1 MQYVLVIVMSFAAVL
16 NTQLWL
22 IKRMKSAYAKNE
34 LHIKNE
40 ENIIKTH
47 LLITKM
53 IVLMLVSLFISAS
66 INTLMIFLLTNGSTI
81 EGRLI
86 DVLASIGM
94 LAVIGLTVLLFLL
107 GRRLREVT
115 YDYTKT
121 YSLGLYI
128 MYSSLY
134 TYILL
139 STIYA
144 FTLI

>member
-86 DVLASIGM
+86 DVLVSIGM

-128 MYSSLY
+128 MYSSL
-134 TYILL
+134 
-139 STIYA
+139 
-144 FTLI
+144 